1 MAKKK
6 PATGH
11 FNAARFPEAIAAYSQ
26 AIALN
31 PDNPA
36 YLANR
41 AAALMATRNYPA
53 ALADMQLVTS
63 PRFPSPPTPKNILR
77 LVRCHL
83 PLGQLYHAR
92 QALKQLLEHA
102 PESPDARKEDRR
114 LAKLDTILNTLRRD
128 RERQDWSMLLI
139 GLDRLQKEL
148 DAGPLKAKDWLVWK
162 AEALCGQKKWDEAK
176 AICNELVRACPSDPE
191 GLYCRAKVMYS
202 QGNLTATVSHCQ
214 EAMRCDP
221 DLANARTL
229 LRQARTIESLKEAGN
244 TAFKAAD
251 YKTAIDKYLEAGSV
265 DPANESLAITL
276 DSNRAQALLKSA
288 LFPEAIDLC
297 CKILRTDKN
306 HFKALRTRARAR
318 KAHNELRPAL
328 ADFENAAKIA
338 PTPKEKSEILNDIKN
353 TKILIARGKYV
364 DHYKVLGVSR
374 NASDDEIKKAFRKQ
388 SLIHHPDKG
397 GNEEKFKEVNESYTV
412 LQDAQARRRFDM
424 IDPDNPD
431 AGAADM
437 FGGFGD
443 DDDADQMPFGW
454 DGLFGHSARAHAH
467 AHSHHHHHSFT
478 SATSNPFFTHSTRG
492 F

>member
-1 MAKKK
+1 
-6 PATGH
+6 
-11 FNAARFPEAIAAYSQ
+11 
-26 AIALN
+26 
-31 PDNPA
+31 
-36 YLANR
+36 
-41 AAALMATRNYPA
+41 MATRNYPA